1 MTLKDYILTCDENE
15 EITVID
21 NTTGYSCGYF
31 YNDECDPGE
40 LDLNDDWFNQIDR
53 LAKKL
58 TVTWAGNHECIVN
71 MFELLDKNK
80 DAIIEHNMFYSST
93 PRSWAQ
99 CMHSIISG
107 NVSESWLKEFV
118 DLL

>member
-1 MTLKDYILTCDENE
+1 MTLKDYILTCDEND

-31 YNDECDPGE
+31 YNDECDP
-40 LDLNDDWFNQIDR
+40 NDDWFNQIDR

-58 TVTWAGNHECIVN
+58 TVTWAGNHKCIVN

-80 DAIIEHNMFYSST
+80 DAIIEHDMFYSYT
-93 PRSWAQ
+93 PMSWMQ
-99 CMHSIISG
+99 SMHSIISG
-107 NVSESWLKEFV
+107 NVSEAWLKEFV

>member
-1 MTLKDYILTCDENE
+1 MTLKEYILTCDENA

-21 NTTGYSCGYF
+21 NTTGYF
-31 YNDECDPGE
+31 YNDDF
-40 LDLNDDWFNQIDR
+40 DSNDDWFNQIDR

-58 TVTWAGNHECIVN
+58 AVTRAGNHKCMVN

-80 DAIIEHNMFYSST
+80 DAIIEHNMFYSYT
-93 PRSWAQ
+93 PMSWMQ
-99 CMHSIISG
+99 SMHSIISG
-107 NVSESWLKEFV
+107 DVSEAWLKEFV